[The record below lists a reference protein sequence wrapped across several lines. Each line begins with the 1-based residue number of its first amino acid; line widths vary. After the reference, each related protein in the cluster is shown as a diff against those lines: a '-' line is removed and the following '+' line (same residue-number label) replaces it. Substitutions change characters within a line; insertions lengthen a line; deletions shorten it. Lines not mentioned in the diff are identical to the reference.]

1 MRRKHTK
8 LPDGKFAEPR
18 VSKLEQYLKARAL
31 VAANAPIAPRT
42 LPRSAGDSPADFGM
56 QCLSG
61 CEIIIFGAGSVG
73 SYLAP
78 FVTVADLILHVV
90 DFKRVEDKHL
100 IEGRTTYTAEDLG
113 QFKVEA
119 LKRRIEADHP
129 GTQVRSYPCN
139 VAQFTDADLTAMF
152 RRCLIAILAIDDP
165 EQIIRIGDLAYPLVQ
180 QLQAAMHARGHSS
193 HIIISMPHVT
203 PCLRC
208 TLGIR
213 NPHDIRRLDRER
225 AHSLDIVN
233 LAQNAA
239 TFALDLACSKVTG
252 QRITRWDVSK
262 NRIYITTR
270 RDSTVSP
277 DGPGLYFERAQ
288 RRPWCPV
295 CMIGSRHKE
304 IQP

>member
-1 MRRKHTK
+1 MRRTRTK
-8 LPDGKFAEPR
+8 LPDGTFARPQ
-18 VSKLEQYLKARAL
+18 VSRLEQYLRASAL
-31 VAANAPIAPRT
+31 ATANATVAPAA
-42 LPRSAGDSPADFGM
+42 PARSADDSPADFDM
-56 QCLSG
+56 RCLSG
-61 CEIIIFGAGSVG
+61 RELILFGAGSVG

-78 FVTVADLILHVV
+78 LLTVADLILHVV
-90 DFKRVEDKHL
+90 DFKRVEEKHL

-129 GTQVRSYPCN
+129 GTQVCPYPCN
-139 VAQFTDADLTAMF
+139 VAQFTNADLIAMC

-180 QLQAAMHARGHSS
+180 MLQAAMHARGHSS
-193 HIIISMPHVT
+193 HIIISRPRVT

-213 NPHDIRRLDRER
+213 NPHDIHRLDRER
-225 AHSLDIVN
+225 AHTLDIVN

-239 TFALDLACSKVTG
+239 TFALDLACSRVTG
-252 QRITRWDVSK
+252 RRITRWDVSK
-262 NRIYITTR
+262 NCIYITTR

-277 DGPGLYFERAQ
+277 DGPGLHFESTQ
-288 RRPWCPV
+288 RRPGCSV
-295 CMIGSRHKE
+295 CDYRKPS
-304 IQP
+304 